1 MDRRKKMVAAVATIL
16 LLSGLIAL
24 TPLRQATADFL
35 SRFRVQRMETVK
47 ITPEQ
52 LQQMGQAIQSQTGE
66 INLQQFGKADIIQ
79 KPEQKKVSL
88 AEARNQLPF
97 SIRQPTYLPPDT
109 GLTEPVQMHQ
119 EGTAEFQLN
128 VPQVNQLLQSL
139 GAKTLLP
146 EDVSGKVFRI
156 RIPSG
161 LRMEYIQPDGQKVFA
176 LNQFDSPEVTV
187 PEGVDADALR
197 SALLDLPILPTELRT
212 QLSAIGDWKNT
223 MVVPYAED
231 RMEKVTINGV
241 EGLYAQN
248 LHMGRSFLFW
258 VDKGI
263 LYQIDGSLDKAGALK
278 VAQSL
283 K

>member
-1 MDRRKKMVAAVATIL
+1 MDRRKKITAAVATIL
-16 LLSGLIAL
+16 LLSGFFAV

-52 LQQMGQAIQSQTGE
+52 LQQMGQAMQSQSGE
-66 INLQQFGKADIIQ
+66 INLQQFGKADVIQ
-79 KPEQKKVSL
+79 KPEQKKISL

-97 SIRQPTYLPPDT
+97 KIRQPAYLPLNT
-109 GLTEPVQMHQ
+109 GLAEPVDMHQ

-139 GAKTLLP
+139 GSKTLLP
-146 EDVSGKVFRI
+146 QDLSGKAFRI
-156 RIPSG
+156 RIPPG
-161 LRMEYIQPDGQKVFA
+161 LRTEYIQPDGRKVFT

-187 PEGVDADALR
+187 PEGVDANALR

-223 MVVPYAED
+223 MIVPYAED

-258 VDKGI
+258 VDKGV
-263 LYQIDGSLDKAGALK
+263 LYQLDGSLDKGEALK